1 MVSLNL
7 ACSPDSTHYF
17 ILTFCWELKINADN
31 YNYVQPIT
39 KVDLLEMF
47 HSFSPVGFLQLESEW
62 EGEKI
67 KNNVTTP
74 KHLQCQTPSFSK
86 KLPLCT
92 RLKRKGQ
99 HASKICFHCSWARH
113 IYLMFCFIRSE
124 RGEILLIL
132 AWTLIT
138 LLQKSDAL
146 SA

>member
-1 MVSLNL
+1 MF
-7 ACSPDSTHYF
+7 PWF
-17 ILTFCWELKINADN
+17 NALF
-31 YNYVQPIT
+31 YP
-39 KVDLLEMF
+39 DLLLR
-47 HSFSPVGFLQLESEW
+47 VKNKCWQLQLCTTDYKSRLIRNVPLVFTSW
-62 EGEKI
+62 LSTTWKWMGEKI